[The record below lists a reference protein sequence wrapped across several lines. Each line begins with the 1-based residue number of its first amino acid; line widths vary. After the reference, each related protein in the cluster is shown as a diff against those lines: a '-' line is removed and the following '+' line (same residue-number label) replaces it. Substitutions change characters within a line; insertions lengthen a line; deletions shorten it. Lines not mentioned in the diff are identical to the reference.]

1 MNIKT
6 NLRRRIVVVFALMSA
21 FVAAMFGIGIYMT
34 EHFVESRLITIDLEN
49 DLHRLLNAQS
59 TNEWSHRPEREELF
73 FVEEGLGDLATP
85 QDLEYL
91 HPGFQEITRE
101 GKEYYALVNTVA
113 DRRYVLL
120 RDQSGFEKRERMLLA
135 IVFIGF
141 VLSVLLAVLLGRVLA
156 TRVIAPVARL
166 SHQVRHRD
174 QLLSLAPPLSPD
186 YADDEVGELAI
197 SFDHTLGQLRAA
209 LGREKLFTSDV
220 SHELRT
226 PLMVLASSSELLLE
240 SACLDERGR
249 AKVLRITQ
257 ATSDMRQLVETFLML
272 ARDNG
277 AHARNGPRATVQEVA
292 SDLIEVWRKPV
303 EEKGLQLIF
312 SFGADSG
319 TSYNATLLHSVMGN
333 LLRNAWHYT
342 DAGYI
347 KLSLFENG
355 FSVEDSGSGIPE
367 DKQAAMSQP
376 FVRGDEQR
384 GEGLGVGLSLVN
396 RICAYQRWQVTLS
409 DRPSSGCCFRVE
421 LRPLETDSKPGRL
434 N

>member
-73 FVEEGLGDLATP
+73 YVEEGAGDLAVP

-91 HPGFQEITRE
+91 HPGFQEITRQ
-101 GKEYYALVNTVA
+101 GKEYYALVSTVA

-135 IVFIGF
+135 IVFVGF

-166 SHQVRHRD
+166 SRQVRHRD
-174 QLLSLAPPLSPD
+174 QLLSIAPPLSPD
-186 YADDEVGELAI
+186 YADDEVGELAV

-240 SACLDERGR
+240 SPCLDELGR

-277 AHARNGPRATVQEVA
+277 AHARNGLRATVHEVA
-292 SDLIEVWRKPV
+292 CELIEVWRTPIEK
-303 EEKGLQLIF
+303 KGLELMF
-312 SFGADSG
+312 SPGANAG
-319 TSYNATLLHSVMGN
+319 ASYNATLLHSVMGN

-342 DAGYI
+342 DTGYI
-347 KLSLFENG
+347 KLSLFKTG
-355 FSVEDSGSGIPE
+355 FCVEDSGSGIS
-367 DKQAAMSQP
+367 DDTQNALSRP
-376 FVRGDEQR
+376 FVRGEDQR

-396 RICAYQRWQVTLS
+396 RICAYQRWQVT
-409 DRPSSGCCFRVE
+409 SSNLPGGCSFRVE
-421 LRPLETDSKPGRL
+421 LQPQDADSEPVRVS
-434 N
+434 